1 MTPTHISKKK
11 NKENAIITV
20 IGKDRTGIVMAVTTS
35 LAKENVNIEDITQT
49 IMGDYFV
56 MVMLVDVTNAM
67 KSITDLRKKLDA
79 VGEKT
84 GQQIQI
90 QHEKIFRAMHRV

>member
-1 MTPTHISKKK
+1 MTSATSSK
-11 NKENAIITV
+11 NKEHAIITV
-20 IGKDRTGIVMAVTTS
+20 IGKDRTGIVMAVTTA

-56 MVMLVDVTNAM
+56 MAMLVDIKNAA
-67 KSITDLRKKLDA
+67 KNIVDLRKKLDA

-84 GQQIQI
+84 GQHIQI
-90 QHEKIFRAMHRV
+90 QHEKIFRAMHRI

>member
-1 MTPTHISKKK
+1 MTPRDTTK
-11 NKENAIITV
+11 NKEHAIITV
-20 IGKDRTGIVMAVTTS
+20 IGKDRTGIVMAVTTA

-56 MVMLVDVTNAM
+56 MAMLVDIQHAT
-67 KSITDLRKKLDA
+67 KSLVDLRKKLDA
-79 VGEKT
+79 VGEKM